1 MPLRGAYVN
10 FMTADESERVTA
22 AYGPKLC
29 PANGDTQRY
38 DPENIF
44 HLNQNIRGSKQ
55 AGGGMAQ
62 QHSA

>member
-1 MPLRGAYVN
+1 M
-10 FMTADESERVTA
+10 EI
-22 AYGPKLC
+22 
-29 PANGDTQRY
+29 TQRY